1 MLVPFFPKGENA
13 EYSQCDCLSLKQ
25 GVGTAAPGPPRH
37 AARGDAGGDG
47 GGDAGRDADAVAPSG
62 PPSSTGADNSEPG
75 CTRSVQATG
84 GASDFVY

>member
-1 MLVPFFPKGENA
+1 MQNTVNVTAFRWSRGWERRHQALR
-13 EYSQCDCLSLKQ
+13 
-25 GVGTAAPGPPRH
+25 GTRH
-37 AARGDAGGDG
+37 MEMRGGDG